1 MTFEPLLPWAILAVV
16 AGALAV
22 ARVVSLRQALWTR
35 RRGRA
40 VLRWAVVTA
49 AVLLLIAAATR
60 PILVSENRSDT
71 PTAAGEDLN
80 VFLVADR
87 TATQARDDIPAVL
100 DQYPAARYA
109 LITFSSRASLV
120 WPLSDDVW
128 SLRPTVAALTPIQD
142 DADPSLA
149 GNTLQNQLVQA
160 TQQYPGAHNVV
171 LYYGSGADDVELR
184 DVARQFDVP
193 YVAPESGQP
202 VRLDQPAMPEIERI
216 ELYWLLAMLAAVL
229 LLGEIYLTVRDFR
242 RGRIARRD
250 VT

>member
-60 PILVSENRSDT
+60 PILLTENRSATT
-71 PTAAGEDLN
+71 PEAGENLN

-87 TATQARDDIPAVL
+87 TAPEARDDIPAVL

-109 LITFSSRASLV
+109 LITFSTRASLV

-128 SLRPTVAALTPIQD
+128 SLRPTVAALGPV
-142 DADPSLA
+142 DAEADASLA

-160 TQQYPGAHNVV
+160 TQQYPDSQSVV
-171 LYYGSGADDVELR
+171 LYYGSAPNDTELR
-184 DVARQFDVP
+184 QVAEQFDVP
-193 YVAPESGQP
+193 YVDPEPGQP
-202 VRLDQPAMPEIERI
+202 VQLDQSAVSAVDRI
-216 ELYWLLAMLAAVL
+216 ELYWMLALLAAAL
-229 LLGEIYLTVRDFR
+229 LLAEISLSVRDFR
-242 RGRIARRD
+242 RGRISRRD
-250 VT
+250 AT